1 MVWTGNPIPVPFL
14 ASVPGPDGAA
24 QAGFQ
29 YYTVSGTVFPS
40 ADRYGR
46 DGSGM
51 ADFREGAA

>member
-14 ASVPGPDGAA
+14 ASVSRPDGVV

-29 YYTVSGTVFPS
+29 YYTVSGAVFPA
-40 ADRYGR
+40 ADGYGR